1 MRGRTTLGDMADLDW
16 AVRRPHPA
24 LRGLVSRYIGYRQ
37 DGVALKVHRGLPGQ
51 HVTLVIS
58 LAAPVRLL
66 EIAGSE
72 QGTARAQGMVG
83 GLHTG
88 PALLAQ
94 DRTQAGL
101 HVEINP
107 LGVRTL
113 LGLPAAEL
121 VGRVVDLADLPGSG
135 LAELPERLAE
145 ATSWKRRFEI
155 LDQVLLAR
163 ATTPPGGERE
173 PPEEVRWAW
182 HRLVRAGGATP
193 VGQLAAEIGWSRR
206 YFAER
211 FSREVGL
218 SPKQA
223 ARVVR
228 FGRATALLRR
238 LPPGGLAEAAHLC
251 GYFDQAH
258 LSNEWRVLAGCSP
271 TAWIKEELPFLQD
284 TEVFAEPG

>member
-1 MRGRTTLGDMADLDW
+1 VLLE
-16 AVRRPHPA
+16 
-24 LRGLVSRYIGYRQ
+24 
-37 DGVALKVHRGLPGQ
+37 VHRGLPGQ

-72 QGTARAQGMVG
+72 QRATRAQAMVG

-94 DRTQAGL
+94 DRAQAGVQ
-101 HVEINP
+101 VEINP

-113 LGLPAAEL
+113 LGLPAAEIA
-121 VGRVVDLADLPGSG
+121 GRVVDLADLPGSG

-145 ATSWKRRFEI
+145 AASWTRRFEI
-155 LDQVLLAR
+155 LDQALLTR
-163 ATTPPGGERE
+163 ATAPPGGERE

-182 HRLVRAGGATP
+182 RRLVRAGGTTRIE
-193 VGQLAAEIGWSRR
+193 QLAAEVGWSRR
-206 YFAER
+206 HFAER
-211 FSREVGL
+211 FSREIGL
-218 SPKQA
+218 APKQA

-228 FGRATALLRR
+228 FGRAAALLRR
-238 LPPGGLAEAAHLC
+238 LPPGGLAEVAQLC

-271 TAWIKEELPFLQD
+271 SVWIREELPFLQD
-284 TEVFAEPG
+284 SEVFAEPG